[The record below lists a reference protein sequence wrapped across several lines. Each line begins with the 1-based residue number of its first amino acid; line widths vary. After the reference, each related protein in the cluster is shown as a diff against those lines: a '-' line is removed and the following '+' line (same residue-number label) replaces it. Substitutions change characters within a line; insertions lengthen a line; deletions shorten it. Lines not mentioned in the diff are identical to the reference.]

1 MIKIINNTDLFYK
14 EIGEIIDNI
23 QWDTRGETQYEG
35 KTMYMEIKYKRMKL
49 KINIKTLKTS
59 AVWRF
64 DYEA

>member
-1 MIKIINNTDLFYK
+1 MIRIINNTDLFYK

-23 QWDTRGETQYEG
+23 QWNTRGETQCEG

-59 AVWRF
+59 VVWRF
-64 DYEA
+64 DYEI